1 MEVAR
6 RREERGSGRDG
17 WEWGMGWERQKR
29 EDEKVSAS
37 GTVSCF
43 IGVLSNVASGFDF
56 AP

>member
-1 MEVAR
+1 MV
-6 RREERGSGRDG
+6 GKGG
-17 WEWGMGWERQKR
+17 WVGKGKKR
-29 EDEKVSAS
+29 EKMKKCLLV

>member
-1 MEVAR
+1 
-6 RREERGSGRDG
+6 
-17 WEWGMGWERQKR
+17 MGWERQKR

>member
-1 MEVAR
+1 MV
-6 RREERGSGRDG
+6 GKGG
-17 WEWGMGWERQKR
+17 WVGKGKKER

-43 IGVLSNVASGFDF
+43 MGVLSNVVSGFDF